1 MSPKVACKNILSNR
15 TFQKIPLRSI
25 LIVPFVMQI
34 FGAVGLTG
42 YFSLRNGQ
50 KAVNEIAS
58 QLRHE
63 VSNRIDLRLDNYM
76 ETASKV
82 VQNNEDAFKLGLID
96 IDNTKQIGHY
106 FWKQVHN
113 FKVGY
118 VLLGTSSGVHLGA
131 GHFFGDERVTIDVV
145 NKKKFKNGHLY
156 IYETDEQGNRRKIIL
171 DGGETIVDG
180 QFSLQNEAWY
190 KEAVEKGRTIWTP
203 VYNWA
208 VEPFPL
214 SIANSHPIYDEN
226 QKLVGVVAVEQQLS
240 QISDFLH
247 NLKVSPKG
255 KTFIMERDGLLIGD
269 SSGEKQFKI
278 VDGKPERLKA
288 VEIQDPLIKN
298 TAKFLNQKFGDLN
311 QIKTSQQL
319 NFKLDGKRQFIQ
331 VDPWQDE
338 LGLDWLVVVAVP
350 ESDFMAQIDA
360 NTRSTIMLCL
370 LALGIAIAS
379 GFYTSRW
386 ITKPI
391 LQLNQA
397 SEAIASGKLDQKVD
411 EKIKVNELSVLGSSF
426 NRMADQL
433 RSSFNALAETN
444 IELEKRVEE
453 RTTELKEAKEVADSA
468 NQAKSEFLAN
478 MSHELRT
485 PLNGI
490 LGYAQI
496 LQQSRSLEDKE
507 RKGIDIINQCG
518 THLLTLIN
526 DILDLAKIEARK
538 MELHPIELHF
548 PSFVQG
554 VVEMCQIK
562 AEQKGINFNYESDPN
577 LPLGIEADEKILRQ
591 VLMNLLSN
599 AVKFTETGSVKLIV
613 ENHAVETR
621 HALSL
626 HRIRFAVEDSGI
638 GMNPEDV
645 NKIFMPFEQVGSV
658 KKQAEGTGLGLAISQ
673 KMVNM
678 MGGELKVESKPNQGS
693 TFWFEIELKETTNW
707 QETNRFAAVQG
718 KIIGFK
724 RGSPRRRQARPR
736 QSLQWVTDHGA
747 YKSRSKATGTAPPQ
761 RAVSQGQQMRASPFS
776 LKSARGKVLVVDDRW
791 ENTSVVVNLLEPIG
805 FETMEAEN
813 GSEGLAK
820 AIEWQPDVIITDL
833 TMPVMD
839 GHEMLAHLRQSESI
853 SADLIV
859 IVSSASVFESDRQQ
873 SLEAGANDFLP
884 KPVQQEVLL
893 QLLQKHLSLE
903 WIYEQ
908 SESIAEPGKVTEDL
922 VLAIQDG
929 EIIPPSTEEVNILL
943 DLSRKGLINDLLKE
957 IDRIE
962 ELDPQFRPFT
972 QTLRDLAKGFRLRQI
987 KSFIEQFL

>member
-1 MSPKVACKNILSNR
+1 MTFKLQDIQSEESLAVRRKVK
-15 TFQKIPLRSI
+15 LRSV
-25 LIVPFVMQI
+25 LIIPFVLQI
-34 FGAVGLTG
+34 FMAVGLTG

-50 KAVNEIAS
+50 KAVNELANR
-58 QLRHE
+58 LRNE
-63 VSNRIDLRLDNYM
+63 FSGRIDQHLDSYLI
-76 ETASKV
+76 SPPKV
-82 VQNNEDAFKLGLID
+82 VQIESDLID
-96 IDNTKQIGHY
+96 MKILGAKDFKQLGKL
-106 FWKQVHN
+106 FWKQMQL
-113 FKVGY
+113 FDIGY
-118 VLLGTSSGVHLGA
+118 VLYGFESGDLVSSGYYYDDKPPIIGV
-131 GHFFGDERVTIDVV
+131 INQQK
-145 NKKKFKNGHLY
+145 NKNDHVY
-156 IYETDEQGNRRKIIL
+156 IWETDDRGNRTKILEDI
-171 DGGETIVDG
+171 GNYPFKFEG
-180 QFSLQNEAWY
+180 WY
-190 KEAVEKGRTIWTP
+190 QAAIAKGKPTWSP
-203 VYNWA
+203 VYNWE
-208 VEPFPL
+208 VEPYTL
-214 SIANSHPIYDEN
+214 SVAASRPIYDEN
-226 QKLVGVVAVEQQLS
+226 QKLVGVVAIEQQLS
-240 QISDFLH
+240 QISDFLR
-247 NLKVSPKG
+247 NLQVSPKG
-255 KTFIMERDGLLIGD
+255 RTFIVERDGLLIGD
-269 SSGEKQFKI
+269 SADEKPFQ
-278 VDGKPERLKA
+278 VNNGKPKRLKA
-288 VEIQDPLIKN
+288 IESEDPLIKN
-298 TAKFLNQKFGDLN
+298 TAQYLKQKFGNLN

-319 NFKLDGKRQFIQ
+319 DFKLNGERQFVQ
-331 VDPWQDE
+331 VAPWQDE
-338 LGLDWLVVVAVP
+338 LGLDWVVIIAVP
-350 ESDFMAQIDA
+350 ESDFMAQINA

-370 LALGIAIAS
+370 LALGIAIAF
-379 GFYTSRW
+379 GFYTSHW

-496 LQQSRSLEDKE
+496 LQQSRSLENKE
-507 RKGIDIINQCG
+507 RKGVDIINQCG

-538 MELHPIELHF
+538 MKLHPVELHF

-554 VVEMCQIK
+554 VVEICQIK
-562 AEQKGINFNYESDPN
+562 AEQKGINFSYESDPN
-577 LPLGIEADEKILRQ
+577 LPIGIEADEKILRQ

-599 AVKFTETGSVKLIV
+599 AVKFTETGSVRLIV
-613 ENHAVETR
+613 QTIEMR
-621 HALSL
+621 SQF
-626 HRIRFAVEDSGI
+626 HRLRFAVEDSGI

-658 KKQAEGTGLGLAISQ
+658 KKQSEGTGLGLAISK
-673 KMVNM
+673 KMVEM
-678 MGGELKVESKPNQGS
+678 MGGKLQVESELNKGS
-693 TFWFEIELKETTNW
+693 TFWFEIELKETASW
-707 QETNRFAAVQG
+707 QETNRLAAVQG

-724 RGSPRRRQARPR
+724 RGSP
-736 QSLQWVTDHGA
+736 
-747 YKSRSKATGTAPPQ
+747 Q
-761 RAVSQGQQMRASPFS
+761 RAVSEGQVSG
-776 LKSARGKVLVVDDRW
+776 ARGKVLVVDDRW

-813 GSEGLAK
+813 GSDGIAK
-820 AIEWQPDVIITDL
+820 ALEWQPDVIITDL

-839 GHEMLAHLRQSESI
+839 GHQMLEHLRTSSDI

-859 IVSSASVFESDRQQ
+859 IVSSASVFESDRQN

-893 QLLQKHLSLE
+893 QLLQKHLNLE

-908 SESIAEPGKVTEDL
+908 AESIAKPGKATEDIA
-922 VLAIQDG
+922 LAIQDG

-943 DLSRKGLINDLLKE
+943 DLSRKGLINDLLQE

-972 QTLRDLAKGFRLRQI
+972 QTLRDLAKEFRLRQI

>member
-1 MSPKVACKNILSNR
+1 MTSKLENIQSERTTHGGSYTEPPVSSESLTGQRKVK
-15 TFQKIPLRSI
+15 LRSV
-25 LIVPFVMQI
+25 LIIPFVLQI
-34 FGAVGLTG
+34 FMAVGLTG

-50 KAVNEIAS
+50 KAVNELAS
-58 QLRHE
+58 QLRYE
-63 VSNRIDLRLDNYM
+63 ASNRIDLRLDNYM

-82 VQNNEDAFKLGLID
+82 VQNNKDAFKLGLLD
-96 IDNTKQIGHY
+96 INNTEQISHY
-106 FWKQVHN
+106 FWYQVHN
-113 FKVGY
+113 FNVGY

-145 NKKKFKNGHLY
+145 NKQKFKNGHLY
-156 IYETDEQGNRRKIIL
+156 IYETDEQGNRQKIIL

-190 KEAVEKGRTIWTP
+190 KKAVEKGGTIWSP

-208 VEPFPL
+208 VDPYLL

-247 NLKVSPKG
+247 NLQVSRLG
-255 KTFIMERDGLLIGD
+255 RTFIMERDGLLIGD
-269 SSGEKQFKI
+269 SADEKPFQI
-278 VDGKPERLKA
+278 VAGKPKRLKA
-288 VEIQDPLIKN
+288 IESEDPLIKN
-298 TAKFLNQKFGDLN
+298 TAQYLEQKFGNLN

-319 NFKLDGKRQFIQ
+319 DFELNGERQFVQ
-331 VDPWQDE
+331 VAPWQDE
-338 LGLDWLVVVAVP
+338 LGLDWVVVIAVP
-350 ESDFMAQIDA
+350 ESDFMAQINA

-391 LQLNQA
+391 LQLNRA

-426 NRMADQL
+426 NRMGDQL

-453 RTTELKEAKEVADSA
+453 RTTELIEAKEVADSA

-496 LQQSRSLEDKE
+496 LQQSRSIENKE
-507 RKGIDIINQCG
+507 RKGVDIINQCG
-518 THLLTLIN
+518 THLLNLIN

-538 MELHPIELHF
+538 MELHPVELHF

-554 VVEMCQIK
+554 VVEICQIK
-562 AEQKGINFNYESDPN
+562 AEQKGISFNYENDPN
-577 LPLGIEADEKILRQ
+577 LPIGIEADEKILRQ

-599 AVKFTETGSVKLIV
+599 AVKFTETGSVRLIV
-613 ENHAVETR
+613 RN
-621 HALSL
+621 L
-626 HRIRFAVEDSGI
+626 HRDDLARKLASPPGARASLASGLLHRLRFAVEDSGI
-638 GMNPEDV
+638 GMDPEDV

-658 KKQAEGTGLGLAISQ
+658 KKQSEGTGLGLAISQ
-673 KMVNM
+673 KMVEM
-678 MGGELKVESKPNQGS
+678 MGGKLQVESELNKGS
-693 TFWFEIELKETTNW
+693 TFWFEIELKETASW
-707 QETNRFAAVQG
+707 QETNRLAAVRG

-724 RGSPRRRQARPR
+724 RDLPLRP
-736 QSLQWVTDHGA
+736 S
-747 YKSRSKATGTAPPQ
+747 AT
-761 RAVSQGQQMRASPFS
+761 RASS
-776 LKSARGKVLVVDDRW
+776 LKGARGKVLVVDDRW

-813 GSEGLAK
+813 GSDGIAK
-820 AIEWQPDVIITDL
+820 ALEWQPDVIITDL

-839 GHEMLAHLRQSESI
+839 GHQMLAHLRTSSDI

-859 IVSSASVFESDRQQ
+859 IVSSANVFESDRQK

-893 QLLQKHLSLE
+893 QLLQKHLNLE

-908 SESIAEPGKVTEDL
+908 GESIAEPEKAFEDIA
-922 VLAIQDG
+922 LAIQDG

-962 ELDPQFRPFT
+962 ELDPQLRPFT